1 MPNNLNKGPNM
12 LIPTKDNS
20 AILFLDLQEEI
31 VKNSRTRTLQQLDLA
46 ASGLA
51 KLAALHAIPAF
62 LSAVPPGGTFFA
74 SVTSVLPGNM
84 PRIRTQTTA
93 FADAGLVD
101 ELKASGRKAVILAG
115 VASEIVVQ
123 RTALDALAAGY
134 DTFVA
139 VDACGGVDSRTE
151 DAAWRRIVAAGG
163 ATTSA
168 ITFAAE
174 TAGDFTTELGGATLG
189 ILYGMLGV

>member
-1 MPNNLNKGPNM
+1 M
-12 LIPTKDNS
+12 LIPTKDNA

-31 VKNSRTRTLQQLDLA
+31 VKNSRTRTAPQLELA

-51 KLAALHAIPAF
+51 KLAALHGIPAF
-62 LSAVPPGGTFFA
+62 LSAVPPGGPFFA
-74 SVTSVLPGNM
+74 SVTAHLAGNA
-84 PRIRTQTTA
+84 PRMRTETTA
-93 FADAGLVD
+93 FADSGLVD
-101 ELKASGRKAVILAG
+101 ALRASGRTALILAG

-134 DTFVA
+134 VTFVA
-139 VDACGGVDSRTE
+139 VDACGGVDARTE
-151 DAAWRRIVAAGG
+151 DAAWRRIVTAGG

-174 TAGDFTTELGGATLG
+174 TAGDFTTEIGGATLG
-189 ILYGMLGV
+189 IMYGMLGG